1 MLNIIEQTYDWKWI
15 PEKRRST
22 DTIVLHHSA
31 GTGSV
36 EDVHRIHRGQGWP
49 GIGYHFYVRRNG
61 EVYRG
66 RPEEQIGTHTAHYN
80 ASTIG
85 VCFEGNFEQEKMPDA
100 QYNAGVELVRYLLD
114 KYGALKIK
122 RHRDFNA
129 TACPGQNFP
138 YDEMKEEASM
148 QRYNTLKEMPDWAK
162 PTVQKLMDKKVL
174 VGSGAKKDPQGYPAD
189 LDLSLDMLKLLCI
202 NDRAGVYK

>member
-148 QRYNTLKEMPDWAK
+148 QRYNTLEEMPDWAK

>member
-1 MLNIIEQTYDWKWI
+1 MRIIEKTFDWKWI
-15 PEKRRST
+15 PERRRST
-22 DTIVLHHSA
+22 DTVVLHHSA
-31 GTGSV
+31 GAGAV
-36 EDVHRIHRGQGWP
+36 EEVHRIHRGQGWP
-49 GIGYHFYVRRNG
+49 GIGYHFYVRKSG

-85 VCFEGNFEQEKMPDA
+85 VCFEGNFEREQMPEA

-114 KYGALKIK
+114 KYGPLEIK

-129 TACPGQNFP
+129 TACPGRNFP
-138 YDEMKEEASM
+138 FEDMKEEASM

-162 PTVQKLMDKKVL
+162 PTVKKLMDKRVL
-174 VGSGAKKDPQGYPAD
+174 VGSGKEKDPQGYPAD
-189 LDLSLDMLKLLCI
+189 LDLSLDMVKLLCI
-202 NDRAGVYK
+202 NDRAGLYGG

>member
-49 GIGYHFYVRRNG
+49 GIGYHFYVRKNG

-114 KYGALKIK
+114 KYGPLEIK
-122 RHRDFNA
+122 GHRDFNA
-129 TACPGQNFP
+129 TACPGRNFP
-138 YDEMKEEASM
+138 INDMKEEASM
-148 QRYNTLKEMPDWAK
+148 QRYNTLKEMPDWAQ
-162 PTVQKLMDKKVL
+162 PTVKKLMDKRVL
-174 VGSGAKKDPQGYPAD
+174 VGSGGKKDPQGYPAD

>member
-49 GIGYHFYVRRNG
+49 GIGYHFYVRKNG

-85 VCFEGNFEQEKMPDA
+85 VCFEGNFEQEKSITRVWSWCGTCWTSMGRWKSRDTGISMP
-100 QYNAGVELVRYLLD
+100 R
-114 KYGALKIK
+114 
-122 RHRDFNA
+122 
-129 TACPGQNFP
+129 
-138 YDEMKEEASM
+138 
-148 QRYNTLKEMPDWAK
+148 
-162 PTVQKLMDKKVL
+162 
-174 VGSGAKKDPQGYPAD
+174 
-189 LDLSLDMLKLLCI
+189 
-202 NDRAGVYK
+202 RARGGIFRSTI